1 MWFFMFL
8 PPTKET
14 ALLLSTQSA
23 LLTLPPAS
31 VWRRLLPLGLGLS
44 GLFHAFSAPALANPT
59 SANPPSAGA
68 FSDAHLPRFDRSPA
82 ALEEARSG
90 RATIAGQSHPSLL
103 MLCDFQSCLSALDL
117 HNQEPVAAPALVAAE
132 PGTALNS
139 RFDTNAPGYYSGYY
153 SKGSLN
159 NEATAADFGLL
170 YSAADMA
177 FAHLEQPVV
186 ISASAAD
193 NSDEVISGRTQAKT
207 GKDLIEAQATVDS
220 EIPDLL
226 SEVLAQADIEQSS
239 GEKLDEELGIL
250 RVRPLRSRA
259 NEELGILR
267 LLQTA
272 QATPPSPP
280 PPPRQP
286 TVFLTGRLGLFD
298 SENAFRSNP
307 RLDEQIYQSG
317 LSLYF
322 FPKLSSN
329 TNLYAIAET
338 NLARYENFDSVNYN
352 ELELQ
357 LGIRQRLLP
366 RTFAQIGWRNQ
377 RLYSPGF
384 GDKLFSVNAIDTL
397 ISHRSILNSRMWLDS
412 FYQVRL
418 GFANPDSA
426 SRFRQTLTLSLNYG
440 ISRSLRTGLLY
451 QLDFDDY
458 TQVSRFDTYQQVLG
472 IVSYGITPESRISV
486 FGGTRFGR
494 SSSPGVSL
502 DDTFY
507 GAGLNVSVPLF

>member
-14 ALLLSTQSA
+14 ARLLSTQSA
-23 LLTLPPAS
+23 LLTPPPAS

-44 GLFHAFSAPALANPT
+44 GLFHTFSAPALANPA
-59 SANPPSAGA
+59 SGRLPSTGA
-68 FSDAHLPRFDRSPA
+68 FTDVPLPRFDRSSA
-82 ALEEARSG
+82 ALEAARSG
-90 RATIAGQSHPSLL
+90 RATIAGQSYPSSPTF
-103 MLCDFQSCLSALDL
+103 CNSQRCLSALGL
-117 HNQEPVAAPALVAAE
+117 YHQELFAAPAVAAAE
-132 PGTALNS
+132 PDTALHS
-139 RFDTNAPGYYSGYY
+139 RLDTNALGDSSG
-153 SKGSLN
+153 SSLN

-177 FAHLEQPVV
+177 FAHLERPVV

-193 NSDEVISGRTQAKT
+193 SSDEAISERPQAKT
-207 GKDLIEAQATVDS
+207 RKDLIEAQATVNS

-226 SEVLAQADIEQSS
+226 SEALSQADIEQSS
-239 GEKLDEELGIL
+239 GEKLDEDLGIL

-272 QATPPSPP
+272 QATPPSPS

-286 TVFLTGRLGLFD
+286 TAFLTGRLGLFN
-298 SENAFRSNP
+298 SENAFRSDT

-317 LSLYF
+317 LSLYL

-384 GDKLFSVNAIDTL
+384 RDKLFSVNAIDTL

-412 FYQVRL
+412 FYQARL

-458 TQVSRFDTYQQVLG
+458 TQVPRFDTYQQVLG
-472 IVSYGITPESRISV
+472 IVSYSITPESRISV

>member
-1 MWFFMFL
+1 MRFFMFL
-8 PPTKET
+8 PLLKEI
-14 ALLLSTQSA
+14 ALLLPTQSA
-23 LLTLPPAS
+23 LFTPPAAP
-31 VWRRLLPLGLGLS
+31 VRRQLLQLGLGLS
-44 GLFHAFSAPALANPT
+44 SIFCFCNAPALAN
-59 SANPPSAGA
+59 SVSLDLPS
-68 FSDAHLPRFDRSPA
+68 
-82 ALEEARSG
+82 EEASSNASFSG
-90 RATIAGQSHPSLL
+90 
-103 MLCDFQSCLSALDL
+103 DLST
-117 HNQEPVAAPALVAAE
+117 AAPLPAIIE
-132 PGTALNS
+132 PSVALNNS
-139 RFDTNAPGYYSGYY
+139 LSTSELGHPER
-153 SKGSLN
+153 SLN
-159 NEATAADFGLL
+159 NDATAADFGLL
-170 YSAADMA
+170 NSAAKA
-177 FAHLEQPVV
+177 
-186 ISASAAD
+186 
-193 NSDEVISGRTQAKT
+193 
-207 GKDLIEAQATVDS
+207 GKDLVEAQATVDR
-220 EIPDLL
+220 ELPDFL
-226 SEVLAQADIEQSS
+226 SEALAQSGSGQSS
-239 GEKLDEELGIL
+239 GEKLDDDLGIL
-250 RVRPLRSRA
+250 RVRQLRSRTD
-259 NEELGILR
+259 EELGILR

-272 QATPPSPP
+272 QATPPPP
-280 PPPRQP
+280 PKQP
-286 TVFLTGRLGLFD
+286 TAFLTGRLGVFS
-298 SENAFRSNP
+298 SENAFRSDP

-317 LSLYF
+317 LSLYL
-322 FPKLSSN
+322 FPKLSDN
-329 TNLYAIAET
+329 TSLYAIAET

-352 ELELQ
+352 EIELQ

-384 GDKLFSVNAIDTL
+384 RDKLFSVNAIDTL

-472 IVSYGITPESRISV
+472 IVSYSITPESRISV